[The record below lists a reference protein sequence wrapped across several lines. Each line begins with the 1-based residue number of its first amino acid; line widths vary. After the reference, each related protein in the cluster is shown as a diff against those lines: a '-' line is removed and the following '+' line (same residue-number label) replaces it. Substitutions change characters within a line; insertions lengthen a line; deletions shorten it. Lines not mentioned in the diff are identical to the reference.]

1 MSKKTLLVI
10 VIISL
15 AFNSA
20 FFGVFIYR
28 RVLLHNRHL
37 QDPRF
42 HHIPPQ
48 CRERFLEDRESML
61 PLKVEFELSKK
72 RFMRTLMNEEFDR
85 ELLEKKLKETID
97 RQVRM
102 EHEMGQLLIKLRSEM
117 TPEESQGFFQPE
129 HQRFKRPFMKKIRK
143 IRGVSKNEENK

>member
-1 MSKKTLLVI
+1 MSKKTLFAI

-15 AFNSA
+15 AFNLA

-28 RVLLHNRHL
+28 RVLLHERHL
-37 QDPRF
+37 PDPRF

-48 CRERFLEDRESML
+48 YRKGFLEDRESII
-61 PLKVEFELSKK
+61 PFKVEFEFSKR

-85 ELLEKKLKETID
+85 ELLEKKLKETIG

-117 TPEESQGFFQPE
+117 TPEESQGFFKPE
-129 HQRFKRPFMKKIRK
+129 NHRFKRPFIPPNKKIR
-143 IRGVSKNEENK
+143 RGSKNEENK

>member
-1 MSKKTLLVI
+1 MSKKTLFAI

-15 AFNSA
+15 AFNLA

-28 RVLLHNRHL
+28 RVLLHDRHL
-37 QDPRF
+37 PDPRF
-42 HHIPPQ
+42 HHIPPH
-48 CRERFLEDRESML
+48 CRERFLEDKESIL
-61 PLKVEFELSKK
+61 PLKIEFELSKR
-72 RFMRTLMNEEFDR
+72 RFMRTLTNEEFDR

-117 TPEESQGFFQPE
+117 TPEESQGFFKPGDR
-129 HQRFKRPFMKKIRK
+129 RFKKPFTKKIKKIR
-143 IRGVSKNEENK
+143 GGSKNEKNK